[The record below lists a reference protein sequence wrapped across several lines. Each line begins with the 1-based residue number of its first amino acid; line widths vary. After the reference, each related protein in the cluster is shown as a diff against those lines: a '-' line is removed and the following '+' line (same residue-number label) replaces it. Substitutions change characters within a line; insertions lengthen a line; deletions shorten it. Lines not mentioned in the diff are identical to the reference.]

1 MSTNKFLLLF
11 LVVFTASCSS
21 SIKYTKSGYVKP
33 MSARKI
39 VKKHINANNKKQTI
53 NAKFKA
59 NFDNGTINQSFSVD
73 LKINKDKVIYLKGA
87 KFMTIF
93 KVKITPT
100 SVAYYSPYAKNY
112 FIDDF
117 EMLQQILGVEINF
130 TQLQNLFLGE
140 SILDLTKQKNDV
152 IIEKNMYL
160 LTPKIQQ
167 KLFDFLVYVN
177 SKNFKLNQQSLVQ
190 TTHKRLD
197 IIYKSY
203 RFGANEYF
211 PESFKIK
218 VKREKKRTEMDFT
231 LKSVI
236 FNKTLAIP
244 FLIPKNYK
252 KLRF

>member
-1 MSTNKFLLLF
+1 
-11 LVVFTASCSS
+11 
-21 SIKYTKSGYVKP
+21 

-39 VKKHINANNKKQTI
+39 IKKHINANNNKQTI

-59 NFDNGTINQSFSVD
+59 NFDNGKINQSFSVD

-87 KFMTIF
+87 KFITIF

-100 SVAYYSPYAKNY
+100 SVEYYSPYAKNY
-112 FIDDF
+112 FVGDF
-117 EMLQQILGVEINF
+117 TLLQQILGVEINF
-130 TQLQNLFLGE
+130 TQLQNLFLGQ
-140 SILDLTKQKNDV
+140 SILDLTKQKNDA

-160 LTPKIQQ
+160 ITPKIQE

-190 TTHKRLD
+190 TTNQRLD
-197 IIYKSY
+197 IKYNSY
-203 RFGANEYF
+203 HFTENEYF
-211 PESFKIK
+211 PESFKIE
-218 VKREKKRTEMDFT
+218 VKEEKKGTKMDFS

-244 FLIPKNYK
+244 FSIPKNYK
-252 KLRF
+252 ELRF